1 MTERYLDPSP
11 LPFCGGC
18 GHALVVRN
26 TARALARLDL
36 APLDVVI
43 VTDIGCHGLI
53 DSHFRTHTVHGLHG
67 RSVALA
73 AGIAACM
80 DRTKVIAYIGDGGA
94 VIGLQHLIE
103 AAHRNFNMTVIVH
116 NNMLYGMTG
125 GQPSGVTPCGYRT
138 PTCPEGVRER
148 GYDVCQRVHT
158 AGAAS
163 ARRVIGRGDF
173 SEAIVEALTV
183 GGFALVEVLEHCA
196 SYGIKHNPGRSLD
209 HIARDAGLGCET
221 LRNPVMQPFR
231 VAPRP
236 NCPSLLDVRPIVPRY
251 SAALNHRIS
260 VLLGGSAGEGVQVA
274 AELFARAAIASGL
287 SATTKGAYPVTVGV
301 GYSVA
306 EIILS
311 PEPILHTGY
320 ISPDAAVITSADG
333 LRHFQTAIEGM
344 DSGSVLID
352 RSLPPPRTN
361 AALYA
366 ADIRGLA
373 GARGAA
379 LYALLLFL
387 QQCRCFPPEA
397 LRDEIANS
405 KLADKIDLDRLY
417 AAAIEPT
424 AGRNA
429 SAETG

>member
-1 MTERYLDPSP
+1 MTDRYLDSSP

-18 GHALVVRN
+18 GHSLVVRN
-26 TARALARLDL
+26 TARALTKLDL
-36 APLDVVI
+36 APLDVVL

-73 AGIAACM
+73 AGIAACLE
-80 DRTKVIAYIGDGGA
+80 RTKVIAYIGDGGA

-103 AAHRNFNMTVIVH
+103 AAHCNFNLTVIVH

-138 PTCPEGVRER
+138 PTCPDGVRER
-148 GYDVCQRVHT
+148 GYDICRRVHT

-163 ARRVIGRGDF
+163 ARRVVGRGDF
-173 SEAIVEALTV
+173 SDAIAEALALS
-183 GGFALVEVLEHCA
+183 GFALVEVLEHCA
-196 SYGIKHNPGRSLD
+196 SYGTKHNPGRSLGD
-209 HIARDAGLGCET
+209 IARDAGLGLEP
-221 LRNPVMQPFR
+221 LRNPVARPFR
-231 VAPRP
+231 VEPQP
-236 NCPSLLDVRPIVPRY
+236 NCPSLLDVKPIVPRY
-251 SAALNHRIS
+251 TASLDRRVS

-274 AELFARAAIASGL
+274 AELFARAAIASRL
-287 SATTKGAYPVTVGV
+287 SATSKGAYPVTVGV

-320 ISPDAAVITSADG
+320 IRPDAGVITSTDG
-333 LRHFQTAIEGM
+333 LRHFQATLEGM

-352 RSLPPPRTN
+352 GSLPPPRTG
-361 AALYA
+361 ASLTT
-366 ADIRGLA
+366 ADIRGFA

-379 LYALLLFL
+379 IYALLLFL
-387 QQCRCFPPEA
+387 QRHRYFPVEA
-397 LRDEIANS
+397 LRDEIADS
-405 KLADKIDLDRLY
+405 KLADKIDIDRLY
-417 AAAIEPT
+417 AAAIGT
-424 AGRNA
+424 AA
-429 SAETG
+429 